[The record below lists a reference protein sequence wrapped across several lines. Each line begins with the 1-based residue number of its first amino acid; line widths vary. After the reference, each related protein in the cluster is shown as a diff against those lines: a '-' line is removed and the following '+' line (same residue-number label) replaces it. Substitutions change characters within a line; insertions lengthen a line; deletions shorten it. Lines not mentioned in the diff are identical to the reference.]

1 MYNVACVLI
10 ERGEI
15 DKAQDLLDQA
25 AKSCRNTL
33 EEEEATEE
41 EIQEE
46 LTAIR

>member
-10 ERGEI
+10 ERGEL

>member
-10 ERGEI
+10 ERKEI
-15 DKAQDLLDQA
+15 EKAQDLLNQA

-46 LTAIR
+46 LTAIK

>member
-10 ERGEI
+10 NRGEI
-15 DKAQDLLDQA
+15 EKAKDLLNQA
-25 AKSCRNTL
+25 AELCRNTL

-46 LTAIR
+46 LTAIK

>member
-10 ERGEI
+10 ERGEMV
-15 DKAQDLLDQA
+15 KAQDLLDQA
-25 AKSCRNTL
+25 AKLCRNTL

-46 LTAIR
+46 LTAIK